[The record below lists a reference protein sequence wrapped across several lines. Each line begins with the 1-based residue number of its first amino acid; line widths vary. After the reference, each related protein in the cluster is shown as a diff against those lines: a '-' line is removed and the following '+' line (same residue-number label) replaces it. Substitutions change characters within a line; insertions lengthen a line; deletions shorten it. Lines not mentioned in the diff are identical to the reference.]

1 MMNDNEFKSVVTAL
15 NHAKADVKG
24 FVKGAKFYGAINGA
38 EKHGYD
44 RESLEF
50 DVYIA
55 IFMARLNDRFPNGVK
70 TDSNKVIV

>member
-1 MMNDNEFKSVVTAL
+1 MNDLELKSVL
-15 NHAKADVKG
+15 NASNNAKQDVKG
-24 FVKGAKFYGAINGA
+24 FVKGSTFFGAINGA